1 MPEERVTVYRPPSL
15 ISFVKVR
22 ETVRFRTLIARLA
35 ARDITLRYRQTLLGV
50 VWVIV
55 QPLLAAGVVALVFG
69 GVAKLSAG
77 DDVSYFLLAF
87 AGTVWWTATSQT
99 VIRVT
104 GSLVVNAQLVSKV
117 YFPRLV
123 IPVGLILSGLLDIAV
138 GLGFFY
144 ALLVASGPGIT
155 PAILLSPVWVFFGL
169 VLAAGIGLA
178 GATAA
183 VRYRD
188 VQQVMPLLVSLMF
201 FVSPVAFR
209 LDAVPQSL
217 YWLYAVNPATGLL
230 EAFRWSTVGGSLS
243 VGLVAWSIT
252 ASMLCAAGGLL
263 IFGRWERIFADVI

>member
-1 MPEERVTVYRPPSL
+1 MPEERVTVYRPPGL

-69 GVAKLSAG
+69 GVANLSAG

-123 IPVGLILSGLLDIAV
+123 IPVGLISFRPAGYRRRPRILLHTPCRVGAWNHTCDPPLPCLGVLWSCAGRRDRAGRGDRGRTVPRRPAGDAAV
-138 GLGFFY
+138 G
-144 ALLVASGPGIT
+144 I
-155 PAILLSPVWVFFGL
+155 
-169 VLAAGIGLA
+169 
-178 GATAA
+178 
-183 VRYRD
+183 
-188 VQQVMPLLVSLMF
+188 
-201 FVSPVAFR
+201 
-209 LDAVPQSL
+209 
-217 YWLYAVNPATGLL
+217 
-230 EAFRWSTVGGSLS
+230 
-243 VGLVAWSIT
+243 
-252 ASMLCAAGGLL
+252 
-263 IFGRWERIFADVI
+263 ADVLREPSRLSS